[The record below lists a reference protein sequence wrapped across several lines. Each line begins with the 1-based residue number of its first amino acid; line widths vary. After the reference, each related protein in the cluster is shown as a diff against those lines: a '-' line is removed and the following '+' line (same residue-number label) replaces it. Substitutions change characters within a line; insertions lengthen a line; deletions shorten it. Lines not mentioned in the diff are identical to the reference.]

1 MEHLRVMPILDCG
14 VRNRTQIAHHGG
26 VLTEKH
32 CSQSGG
38 HSLQLAINP
47 CASKES
53 WGYISVRPGAKMFY
67 WLYFANMTNNAYTS
81 RPLVVWLQGGPGVSS
96 TGLGNFL
103 EIGPLDLTLKS
114 RNTTWVKDASI
125 LFVDSPVGTGF
136 SYVKNKTLLC
146 QTDEEIGKD
155 LLVFLK
161 EFMSKLPDFQV
172 RIYYF
177 YMSPFPSRSIPVY
190 IFSESYGAKMA
201 VHFSY
206 QLLEAMKA
214 KTVAV
219 SFKGLILGS
228 PWISPLDSVA
238 SWSSFLYS
246 MSYIGADEVNKLDL
260 SIADVTKEMTAEN
273 YTQAFENL
281 KKTQILVLNLTS
293 GISFDNIQYQI
304 KAKNES
310 KLLELFKD
318 VEENSLFNFRE
329 YDEKKLYKLMNTI
342 VREKLAYIDKD
353 VIWGGQKKDVF
364 DSMKGS
370 FMKPANK
377 LVELMLNSS
386 SIPIIVYN
394 GQFDLTANSLG
405 VLDWMHNL
413 NWPGQDQ
420 FKKKSRQPV
429 FTSKG
434 LSIFHKCFKNLH
446 YYSVLKAGKM
456 VPFDNPE
463 VGVFVVAAKRTAF
476 GTYGG
481 KLKSFSPTDL
491 AEISSKG
498 ALAASGVAP
507 ENIDSV
513 VVGNCIPAAPDTIY
527 ISRHTALRC
536 GMPVKVPALTI
547 NRLCGSGFQAIING
561 AQEICLRDSE
571 IVMCAGTESMSCA
584 PYFVNN
590 IRFGTKL
597 GEDPKFID
605 ALWHGLTD
613 SHIKTPMAVTAENL
627 AEKYGI
633 SRQECDEY
641 ALQSQLR
648 WKKAQDN
655 GRFKDEIVPITL
667 KVKGKQVVVDFD
679 EHPRPATTM
688 ESLSK
693 LPAVFKKNGTVTAG
707 NASGICDGAATV
719 IIASEDAVKKHDLTP
734 LARIV
739 GYNSVGCDPSIMGIG
754 PAPAIR
760 NVLEQTGIKQSEIDI
775 FDINE
780 AFASQF
786 LAVQKELGLDPAK
799 TNVNGGAIALGHPL
813 AASGTRITANLVHE
827 MKSRSAKYAVGSAC
841 IGGGQGIA
849 LLMEN
854 IK

>member
-161 EFMSKLPDFQV
+161 EFMSKLPDFQ
-172 RIYYF
+172 
-177 YMSPFPSRSIPVY
+177 
-190 IFSESYGAKMA
+190 
-201 VHFSY
+201 
-206 QLLEAMKA
+206 
-214 KTVAV
+214 
-219 SFKGLILGS
+219 
-228 PWISPLDSVA
+228 
-238 SWSSFLYS
+238 
-246 MSYIGADEVNKLDL
+246 SYIGADEVNKLDL